1 MSLIRYFDLIDM
13 VDDSEQKEYSNELKM
28 KVEDSF
34 IWDKHTYTGS
44 IAALLTNNL
53 RRAMVPIY
61 GDKCLEEIT
70 FRYNFFRGGTSII
83 LELNEVEKYRL
94 PVLVERSY
102 ILH

>member
-1 MSLIRYFDLIDM
+1 MSLIRYFDLIDT

-34 IWDKHTYTGS
+34 TWDEHTYTGS

-61 GDKCLEEIT
+61 GDKCLEETT

-94 PVLVERSY
+94 PVLAERSY

>member
-1 MSLIRYFDLIDM
+1 MSLIRYFDLIDT

-34 IWDKHTYTGS
+34 TWDEHTYTGS

-61 GDKCLEEIT
+61 GDKCLEETT
-70 FRYNFFRGGTSII
+70 FHYNFRGGTSIT
-83 LELNEVEKYRL
+83 LELNDAEKYRV

>member
-1 MSLIRYFDLIDM
+1 MSLIRYFDLIDT

-34 IWDKHTYTGS
+34 TWDEHTYTGS

-61 GDKCLEEIT
+61 GDKC
-70 FRYNFFRGGTSII
+70 
-83 LELNEVEKYRL
+83 
-94 PVLVERSY
+94 
-102 ILH
+102 

>member
-1 MSLIRYFDLIDM
+1 MSLIRYFDLVDT

-34 IWDKHTYTGS
+34 TWDKHTYAGS

-61 GDKCLEEIT
+61 GDKCLEETT
-70 FRYNFFRGGTSII
+70 FHYNFRGGTSIT
-83 LELNEVEKYRL
+83 LELNDVEKYRL
-94 PVLVERSY
+94 PVLAERSY

>member
-1 MSLIRYFDLIDM
+1 
-13 VDDSEQKEYSNELKM
+13 
-28 KVEDSF
+28 
-34 IWDKHTYTGS
+34 
-44 IAALLTNNL
+44 
-53 RRAMVPIY
+53 MVPIY

-70 FRYNFFRGGTSII
+70 FHYNFRGGTSIT

>member
-1 MSLIRYFDLIDM
+1 MSLIRYFDLIDT

-34 IWDKHTYTGS
+34 TWDKHTYTGS

-61 GDKCLEEIT
+61 GDKCLEETT
-70 FRYNFFRGGTSII
+70 FRYNFKGGTSIT
-83 LELNEVEKYRL
+83 LELTDVEKYRL

>member
-1 MSLIRYFDLIDM
+1 MSLIRYFDLIDT

-61 GDKCLEEIT
+61 GDKCLEETT
-70 FRYNFFRGGTSII
+70 FHYNFFRGGTSII
-83 LELNEVEKYRL
+83 LEVNEIEKYRL